1 MSGDVVVRLR
11 VDGTEARPARW
22 WATVNTLPSWA
33 FQEIAMVPERAPSP
47 PYGGRYAAP
56 LDITSRGRRAAP

>member
-1 MSGDVVVRLR
+1 MSVDAAILLR
-11 VDGTEARPARW
+11 IDYAEARPPRW

-33 FQEIAMVPERAPSP
+33 AQSIAMVPESAPP

-56 LDITSRGRRAAP
+56 LDLPSRGRRAAP

>member
-11 VDGTEARPARW
+11 VDGAEARPARW
-22 WATVNTLPSWA
+22 WATVNTLSSWA
-33 FQEIAMVPERAPSP
+33 AQSIAMVPESAPP

-56 LDITSRGRRAAP
+56 LDLPSRGRRAAP

>member
-1 MSGDVVVRLR
+1 MSVDAAILLR
-11 VDGTEARPARW
+11 VDYAEARPPRW
-22 WATVNTLPSWA
+22 WETENTLPSWA

-56 LDITSRGRRAAP
+56 LDIASRGRREAP